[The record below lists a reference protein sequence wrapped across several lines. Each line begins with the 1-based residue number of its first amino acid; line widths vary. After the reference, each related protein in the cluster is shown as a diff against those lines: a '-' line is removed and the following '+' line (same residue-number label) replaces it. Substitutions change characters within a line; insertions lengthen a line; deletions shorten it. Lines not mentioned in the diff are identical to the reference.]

1 MVPRACSA
9 YVGPA
14 KLKIQS
20 VWMVRKG
27 AQCRVSDSMEAESA
41 MSRNNRLNRQL
52 SDKLVL
58 FPRCLRRHSACG
70 PQEGLR
76 TPSNFPKRRQGSID
90 KFDEG
95 LKVDA

>member
-41 MSRNNRLNRQL
+41 MSRNNRLNKDVEAALRQIQVGSL
-52 SDKLVL
+52 STVSTTPPWLWATGGSTNA
-58 FPRCLRRHSACG
+58 FEF
-70 PQEGLR
+70 PQETSR
-76 TPSNFPKRRQGSID
+76 VDRQ
-90 KFDEG
+90 
-95 LKVDA
+95 V

>member
-41 MSRNNRLNRQL
+41 MSRNSDRLNKDVEAALRQIGSL
-52 SDKLVL
+52 STLSTTPL
-58 FPRCLRRHSACG
+58 CLWATGGSTNTFEF
-70 PQEGLR
+70 PQETSR
-76 TPSNFPKRRQGSID
+76 VNRQ
-90 KFDEG
+90 
-95 LKVDA
+95 V